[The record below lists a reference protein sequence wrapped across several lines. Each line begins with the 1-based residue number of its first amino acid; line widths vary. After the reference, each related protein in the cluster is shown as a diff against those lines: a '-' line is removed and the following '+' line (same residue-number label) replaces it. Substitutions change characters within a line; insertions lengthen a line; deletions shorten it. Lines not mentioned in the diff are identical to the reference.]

1 MFDQLVP
8 GWHRRQPHERIALPV
23 RWSSSSF
30 SARCRTVMPPLLT
43 MVAVLLTLFGCG
55 AKKEAPISSVAS
67 SGLPKT
73 TEPQVRA
80 FCGDCHQFPRPDS
93 FPKERWYEEVRRGYD
108 FYYKSG
114 RTDLK
119 PPVQQE
125 VVDYFRER
133 APTRLGSFREESRP
147 LRQSPL
153 RFEMHPLVIRGQG
166 AEEVPA
172 ISFLDGLRSPD
183 EPGQLRISDMRSGSV
198 LFSSFSGASVRPLVH
213 PCRHPTAVRDCDLNG
228 NGIAD
233 LVICDLGS
241 FLPEDHDRGRLIWL
255 PDGTRDNQA
264 VPQTLLQ
271 NVGRVADVR
280 VVDFDNDGDEDLV
293 VAEFGW
299 HRTGGI
305 HLLWNE
311 RSAAGVQTFR
321 GELIDRRSGTI
332 HVPTAD
338 LDGDG
343 RCDFVAVISQEH
355 ETVVA
360 FLNRSHG
367 FEKTVIYAAPDPSY
381 GSSGIELTDLD
392 RDGDIDVLYT
402 NGDTFDSF
410 VLKPYHGLLWL
421 ENKGQFPFMAHLLT
435 TMPGIHRALPADL
448 DGDGDL
454 DIVASAMVPHSLLS
468 AQSDAG
474 GLDALIWLEHTDDG
488 QFHRHAIPAT
498 APVYVAM
505 TVTDLDNDQDLDIIV
520 GCFYEAAQTSMP
532 QAISFFNL
540 GRFQPP

>member
-1 MFDQLVP
+1 M
-8 GWHRRQPHERIALPV
+8 
-23 RWSSSSF
+23 
-30 SARCRTVMPPLLT
+30 
-43 MVAVLLTLFGCG
+43 TLFGCG
-55 AKKEAPISSVAS
+55 GNKEAPISLVAS
-67 SGLPKT
+67 SGAPEA
-73 TEPQVRA
+73 TEPQIQA
-80 FCGDCHQFPRPDS
+80 FCGDCHRVPRPDS

-119 PPVQQE
+119 PPAQQQ
-125 VVDYFRER
+125 VVNYFRER
-133 APTRLGSFREESRP
+133 APTRLGLFSEVSRP
-147 LRQSPL
+147 PQPSPL
-153 RFEMHPLVIRGQG
+153 RFEMRPRMFSGRG

-172 ISFLDGLRSPD
+172 ISFIDGLRSPG
-183 EPGQLRISDMRSGSV
+183 EPGQLRISDMRSGNI
-198 LFSSFSGASVRPLVH
+198 LFSSFSGTSVQRLVH
-213 PCRHPTAVRDCDLNG
+213 PCSHPTAVRNCDLNG

-280 VVDFDNDGDEDLV
+280 IADFDNDGDEDLV

-305 HLLWNE
+305 HILWNE
-311 RSAAGVQTFR
+311 RSASGGQTFR
-321 GELIDRRSGTI
+321 SELIDRRSGTI

-367 FEKTVIYAAPDPSY
+367 FEKAVIYTAPDPSY

-392 RDGDIDVLYT
+392 RDGDLDVLYT

-410 VLKPYHGLLWL
+410 VLKPYHSLIWL
-421 ENKGQFPFMAHLLT
+421 ENKGQFPFLSHTLT

-454 DIVASAMVPHSLLS
+454 DIVACAMVPHSLLPPPTET
-468 AQSDAG
+468 G

-488 QFHRHAIPAT
+488 QYLRHAIQAT
-498 APVYVAM
+498 APVYVALA
-505 TVTDLDNDQDLDIIV
+505 VTDLDDDQDLDIIV
-520 GCFYEAAQTSMP
+520 GCFYEAAQTTMP
-532 QAISFFNL
+532 QAIAFYNL
-540 GRFQPP
+540 GRPQPP